1 MEVASSLV
9 SEGRNQIPWVLR
21 VVVVVNSYKLLNV
34 MVMINNNKVIN
45 NNKQRQEPD
54 SVGLSRGSEW

>member
-21 VVVVVNSYKLLNV
+21 VVVVVMVKSYKLLNV
-34 MVMINNNKVIN
+34 MVVINNNKVS
-45 NNKQRQEPD
+45 NNKQGQGPD
-54 SVGLSRGSEW
+54 SVGLS

>member
-1 MEVASSLV
+1 MV

-34 MVMINNNKVIN
+34 MVVINNNKVS
-45 NNKQRQEPD
+45 NNKQGQEPD

>member
-34 MVMINNNKVIN
+34 MVVINNNKVS